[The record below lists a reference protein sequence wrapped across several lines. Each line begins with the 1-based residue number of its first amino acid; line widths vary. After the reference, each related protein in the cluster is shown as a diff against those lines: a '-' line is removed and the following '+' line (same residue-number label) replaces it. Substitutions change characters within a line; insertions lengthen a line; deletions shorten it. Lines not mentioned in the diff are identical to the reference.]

1 MLDSNNVLIALGA
14 ACGIG
19 FVTQLLLRL
28 TSTRISLPTSPK
40 WYPLIGH
47 LLSMPQSN
55 EHIGFIELG
64 KQLNTDIFSLT
75 VLGKTI
81 VVLNSRDHAI
91 NLLHNRSSIYS
102 DRSCPPMVTEPTLVN
117 FSELISLLGY
127 NERWK
132 KSRRLMHPQLNKQA
146 SKSFHESQEREARLL
161 LQRLMSITEQVDSS
175 EELYQEFFRTLANTL
190 MYTIY
195 GYHLHD
201 LNDPILKEV
210 LQLVEN
216 LLRAAMPTN
225 FLVNVFPS
233 LRYVPEWLPGAG
245 WKKTAREWRIQYET
259 TVKGLFDWTKA
270 RVDSGADEA
279 SMIVSFLAEGAK
291 LGLSGEELDDYV
303 SKIAMTLFLG
313 GAETTANTFL
323 GFVMAM
329 ILYPDVQRRAQEEIG
344 TIIGTSRLPELED
357 RPLLPYTNR
366 LIQEVLRC
374 KASRTRPPTKTST
387 KGFEFRRAQW
397 CRVPILPPNLLY
409 SHQYSIGNIWAMS
422 RDEKIYKSP
431 EEFNP
436 DRFLDP
442 LVPPCPVF
450 GFGRRECPGVHF
462 ADSSLFIVI
471 ASILSAFN
479 ICVPKNADGEDVV
492 PKLESEN
499 TIVL

>member
-1 MLDSNNVLIALGA
+1 
-14 ACGIG
+14 
-19 FVTQLLLRL
+19 
-28 TSTRISLPTSPK
+28 
-40 WYPLIGH
+40 
-47 LLSMPQSN
+47 MPQSN

-216 LLRAAMPTN
+216 LSRAAMPTN

-329 ILYPDVQRRAQEEIG
+329 MLYPDVQRRAQEEIG

-366 LIQEVLRC
+366 LIQEVLR
-374 KASRTRPPTKTST
+374 
-387 KGFEFRRAQW
+387 W
-397 CRVPILPPNLLY
+397 CPAVPIGDLY
-409 SHQYSIGNIWAMS
+409 VCPM
-422 RDEKIYKSP
+422 
-431 EEFNP
+431 EEF
-436 DRFLDP
+436 
-442 LVPPCPVF
+442 
-450 GFGRRECPGVHF
+450 
-462 ADSSLFIVI
+462 
-471 ASILSAFN
+471 
-479 ICVPKNADGEDVV
+479 
-492 PKLESEN
+492 
-499 TIVL
+499 